1 MTDKMTK
8 EEYKYEDLELLR
20 HLAKKQDVSQ
30 RELAKMMGVSLGKIN
45 FILNA
50 LIKKGAVKVQNF
62 KNNKNKLAYTYYLTP
77 AGINEKAVLT
87 IKFFKRKLNDY
98 DIIKK
103 EIAQLEE
110 DMKKIDTSEIKI
122 HDK

>member
-1 MTDKMTK
+1 MTK